1 MGEDLVRLLA
11 EVSTSGLRDGLLDLR
26 DARIIR
32 RDQEGSL
39 ILRGSLPVHGLA
51 GLVKRRKGQA
61 GVRNK
66 YSY

>member
-11 EVSTSGLRDGLLDLR
+11 EVSTRRLRDGLLDLR
-26 DARIIR
+26 DTRIIR

-39 ILRGSLPVHGLA
+39 ILRGALAVHRLA

>member
-11 EVSTSGLRDGLLDLR
+11 EVSTRRLRDGFLDLR
-26 DARIIR
+26 DARIVR
-32 RDQEGSL
+32 SNKEGSL
-39 ILRGSLPVHGLA
+39 ILRGALAVHRLA
-51 GLVKRRKGQA
+51 GLGKRRKGQA